1 MSIFK
6 DRMDRVLLLGFVIA
20 LIALDIYKFN

>member
-6 DRMDRVLLLGFVIA
+6 DRMDRVLLVGFIIA